1 VQVHRPRTCDIHDQG
16 TTPAGHFL
24 NSRQPP
30 RYSSLAKQNFNYEKR
45 QKEMAKK
52 KKKEEKK
59 QKKLD
64 KAATGPESTE
74 VDDAGVDTEVE
85 SDDDSSDDDD
95 DDDDDDEEK

>member
-1 VQVHRPRTCDIHDQG
+1 VLVHRPRSCDIHDQG
-16 TTPAGHFL
+16 TTPVGHFP

-64 KAATGPESTE
+64 KATAGPESTD
-74 VDDAGVDTEVE
+74 VDDAGVDTGVE
-85 SDDDSSDDDD
+85 SDDDSSDEE
-95 DDDDDDEEK
+95 DDEEE

>member
-1 VQVHRPRTCDIHDQG
+1 VLVHRPRSCDTHDQG
-16 TTPAGHFL
+16 HHARRPFP

-30 RYSSLAKQNFNYEKR
+30 RFTSLAKQNFNYEKR

-64 KAATGPESTE
+64 KAAAGPEATD
-74 VDDAGVDTEVE
+74 VDEAGVDTGLE
-85 SDDDSSDDDD
+85 SDRDSSDDE
-95 DDDDDDEEK
+95 DEEE